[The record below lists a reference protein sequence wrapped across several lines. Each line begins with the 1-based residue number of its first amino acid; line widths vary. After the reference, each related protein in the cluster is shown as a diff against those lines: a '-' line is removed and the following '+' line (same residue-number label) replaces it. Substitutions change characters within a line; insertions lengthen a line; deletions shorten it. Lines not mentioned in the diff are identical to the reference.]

1 MTTTRM
7 SPLLLKA
14 SYVSEKDAVH
24 ACGEVA
30 LQKTPGVCG
39 VGSTDTVEAGSE
51 PIFHHQAWTL

>member
-1 MTTTRM
+1 M

>member
-24 ACGEVA
+24 VCGEVA
-30 LQKTPGVCG
+30 LQKTPGVLAKSLESKMS
-39 VGSTDTVEAGSE
+39 VGWGAR
-51 PIFHHQAWTL
+51 IR